1 MTTERSNDRMLFEMP
16 PARRRS
22 PPTPRS
28 AWPTGTCTM
37 TPGRLSPPPVPAR
50 PALDQITGRLLAKN
64 PAGRPATAAAAR
76 AGMLSA
82 LSQDTTATLTPVAGD
97 PEPGTAIARGRW
109 RLPRSEV
116 VLAAALATSLAAL
129 AAVVLTGPGP
139 ARPSAPSSPLAAT
152 HPAVTPKAH
161 KPASTRHKNKSKPA
175 GGKHASALPPTA
187 AAAAGFVGDLQAGVA
202 DGQVTQQ
209 AGQDLFS
216 HLQPLL
222 FGPPGQNA

>member
-1 MTTERSNDRMLFEMP
+1 VAYRHVHDDPGPPSARRPCL
-16 PARRRS
+16 PAR
-22 PPTPRS
+22 
-28 AWPTGTCTM
+28 
-37 TPGRLSPPPVPAR
+37 
-50 PALDQITGRLLAKN
+50 LDQITGRLLAKN

-222 FGPPGQNA
+222 FGPPARTPSNSSSSTGS